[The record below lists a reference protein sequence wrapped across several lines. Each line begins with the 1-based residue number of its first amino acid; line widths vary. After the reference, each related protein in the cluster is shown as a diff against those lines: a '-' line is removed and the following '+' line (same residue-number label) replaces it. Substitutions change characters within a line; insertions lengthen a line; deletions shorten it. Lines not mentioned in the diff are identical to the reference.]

1 MESSSEEEE
10 GHTFV
15 EVLSDKYNPENF
27 PYGQGVVV
35 MSSPPGS
42 PVKSESV
49 RQGRC
54 LFVLENERNR
64 MKAASPNCVC
74 RPSVPAE
81 RTGVE

>member
-49 RQGRC
+49 RQDGC
-54 LFVLENERNR
+54 LFVF
-64 MKAASPNCVC
+64 
-74 RPSVPAE
+74 
-81 RTGVE
+81 

>member
-10 GHTFV
+10 GHTFM

-49 RQGRC
+49 RQDRC
-54 LFVLENERNR
+54 LFDDG
-64 MKAASPNCVC
+64 K
-74 RPSVPAE
+74 
-81 RTGVE
+81 

>member
-49 RQGRC
+49 RQDRC
-54 LFVLENERNR
+54 L
-64 MKAASPNCVC
+64 
-74 RPSVPAE
+74 SVF
-81 RTGVE
+81 